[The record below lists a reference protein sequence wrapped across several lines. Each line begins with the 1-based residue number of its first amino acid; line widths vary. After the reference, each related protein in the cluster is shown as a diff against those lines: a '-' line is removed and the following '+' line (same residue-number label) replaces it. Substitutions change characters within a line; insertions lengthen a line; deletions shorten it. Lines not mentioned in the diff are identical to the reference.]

1 MIDYED
7 FQPLYGFLK
16 YKSKGKKH
24 SYERNIGLKMV
35 ESESTRGGGAYFFQ
49 IIVFF

>member
-35 ESESTRGGGAYFFQ
+35 ESEKHKGGAAYCCH